1 MAVTAVRVSVLRG
14 YANLFGS
21 NIIQLI
27 FLNLFSLALFA
38 IKMVTPSC
46 IHLRLLKLNF
56 LSGVF
61 TDNIACNL
69 YMAISSYHVA

>member
-21 NIIQLI
+21 NIIQLN
-27 FLNLFSLALFA
+27 FLNLFSLALFG
-38 IKMVTPSC
+38 KMVTPSC